1 MRHKILAAVA
11 AAFIATVGISAP
23 AQAIS
28 ASSSDV
34 YVVHG
39 IPGVAVDVYVN
50 GTKTLSSGDA
60 TPFVFGSV
68 AGPLDLAAGNY
79 AIKVFAQGDDPA
91 TATPLINV
99 AAAAVPAN
107 KSVSLV
113 AQYDATGTPMLG
125 VYVNN
130 IDKTAPGQGRI
141 TVRHAANA
149 GAVNVIA
156 GGASVAD
163 NVTNGMEFVTD
174 LGVGNLTA
182 GVAAAGATTPIIIP
196 TNGTAA
202 TVSIKEG
209 VNLIVYAVGDGAANP
224 SSLQLIT
231 QSISGLHSNPAGVNT
246 GTGGQASET
255 SPLLIGGG
263 IAGIVALLAFVVAGA
278 YGVRAARTRRS

>member
-50 GTKTLSSGDA
+50 GAKTL
-60 TPFVFGSV
+60 TNFTFGNV

-79 AIKVFAQGDDPA
+79 KIQVFATGDDPM
-91 TATPLINV
+91 TATPVIDV
-99 AAAAVPAN
+99 PAAAVPAN

-113 AQYDATGTPMLG
+113 AQYDAAGAPKLG
-125 VYVNN
+125 VFVNN

-141 TVRHAANA
+141 TVRHTAQA

-163 NVTNGMEFVTD
+163 NVTNGQEFVTD
-174 LGVGNLTA
+174 LGVGDLTA
-182 GVAAAGATTPIIIP
+182 GVAAAGSLTPIVIP
-196 TNGTAA
+196 TTGTPA

-209 VNLIVYAVGDGAANP
+209 VNLIVYAVGGTD
-224 SSLQLIT
+224 SLQLIT
-231 QSISGLHSNPAGVNT
+231 QSISGLHSNPGGVNT
-246 GTGGQASET
+246 GTGGQAAET

-263 IAGIVALLAFVVAGA
+263 IAGVVAVLSFVVAGA

>member
-1 MRHKILAAVA
+1 MRHKILATVA

-28 ASSSDV
+28 ASTSDV

-50 GTKTLSSGDA
+50 GAKTLSSNDP

-79 AIKVFAQGDDPA
+79 EIKVFAAGADPA

-99 AAAAVPAN
+99 PAAAVPAN
-107 KSVSLV
+107 KSVSLI
-113 AQYDATGTPMLG
+113 AQYDAAGAPKLG
-125 VYVNN
+125 VFLND
-130 IDKTAPGQGRI
+130 ISKTTPGQGRL
-141 TVRHAANA
+141 TVRHTAQA
-149 GAVNVIA
+149 GAVNVLA
-156 GGASVAD
+156 NGASAAD
-163 NVTNGMEFVTD
+163 NVTNGQEFVAN
-174 LGVGNLTA
+174 LGVGDITA
-182 GVAAAGATTPIIIP
+182 GVAAAGTTTPVVIP

-202 TVSIKEG
+202 TISIKEG
-209 VNLIVYAVGDGAANP
+209 VNLIVYAVGATD
-224 SSLQLIT
+224 SLQLIT

-246 GTGGQASET
+246 GTGGQAAET
-255 SPLLIGGG
+255 SPLVIGGG

-278 YGVRAARTRRS
+278 YGIRAARTRRS